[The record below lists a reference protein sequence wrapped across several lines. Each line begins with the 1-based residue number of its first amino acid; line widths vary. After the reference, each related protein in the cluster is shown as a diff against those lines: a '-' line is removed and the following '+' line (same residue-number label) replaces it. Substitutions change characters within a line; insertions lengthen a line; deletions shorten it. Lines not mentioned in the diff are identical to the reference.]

1 MNCCDKRQLSSTFH
15 EYSRVDFNNI
25 LPCCNLV
32 VLVNY
37 TVYLLYLPPR
47 NFISIGIRTVVFLSG
62 QFSNFFQRSTFYRGV
77 VLPRGLLHRRVSLD
91 LGERA
96 ASFRRAGAHPRNGP
110 TFHVLRCFS
119 YRLLPTNNGC
129 GQSSCSTSY
138 DIRQYV
144 VMFMNVCVCVCVS
157 LYRSNI
163 CRLLQM

>member
-1 MNCCDKRQLSSTFH
+1 M
-15 EYSRVDFNNI
+15 
-25 LPCCNLV
+25 
-32 VLVNY
+32 
-37 TVYLLYLPPR
+37 
-47 NFISIGIRTVVFLSG
+47 VFLSG
-62 QFSNFFQRSTFYRGV
+62 QFSDFFQRSTFYRGV

-110 TFHVLRCFS
+110 TLHVLRCFS

-144 VMFMNVCVCVCVS
+144 VMFMNVCVCVCHSIVQIYVVCCKCKSSPSDLTSKYFLLYVCIS
-157 LYRSNI
+157 LTGLHVMFMN
-163 CRLLQM
+163 MG